1 MNKDNPAAVGA
12 VLDSDYSLVPSDN
25 IRITNNIQKA
35 KQITT
40 KLSSIGNEVK
50 IMDNKLFNSSGKL
63 QYGKEATHKAFE
75 QQVGKIIFLQ
85 SRVRD
90 ILDNLFKLKEKSS
103 RLFTVSYVKPMS
115 KKGNKSKTEKK
126 S

>member
-1 MNKDNPAAVGA
+1 MEYLYYSFKYFVKEFHGTERQLYQSLQQIDVIEKQIDSLMNKDNPAAVGA

-63 QYGKEATHKAFE
+63 QYGEEATH
-75 QQVGKIIFLQ
+75 
-85 SRVRD
+85 
-90 ILDNLFKLKEKSS
+90 N
-103 RLFTVSYVKPMS
+103 
-115 KKGNKSKTEKK
+115 
-126 S
+126 

>member
-40 KLSSIGNEVK
+40 KLSSI
-50 IMDNKLFNSSGKL
+50 
-63 QYGKEATHKAFE
+63 YW
-75 QQVGKIIFLQ
+75 
-85 SRVRD
+85 
-90 ILDNLFKLKEKSS
+90 
-103 RLFTVSYVKPMS
+103 
-115 KKGNKSKTEKK
+115 
-126 S
+126 